1 MARRE
6 RAAELMRGIPYSRP
20 VANRDKWN
28 KQGGVMNVLVFL
40 IPAALALGLIALYGL
55 FWSLKRN
62 QYEDLE
68 GAAYRILQDDDLEDK
83 K

>member
-1 MARRE
+1 
-6 RAAELMRGIPYSRP
+6 
-20 VANRDKWN
+20 
-28 KQGGVMNVLVFL
+28 MNVLVFL
-40 IPAALALGLIALYGL
+40 IPMAIALGLLALYGL

-68 GAAYRILQDDDLEDK
+68 GAAYRVLLDADIEK

>member
-1 MARRE
+1 
-6 RAAELMRGIPYSRP
+6 
-20 VANRDKWN
+20 
-28 KQGGVMNVLVFL
+28 MNVLVFL
-40 IPAALALGLIALYGL
+40 IPLAIALGLLALYGL

-68 GAAYRILQDDDLEDK
+68 GAAYRVLLDDDIEK